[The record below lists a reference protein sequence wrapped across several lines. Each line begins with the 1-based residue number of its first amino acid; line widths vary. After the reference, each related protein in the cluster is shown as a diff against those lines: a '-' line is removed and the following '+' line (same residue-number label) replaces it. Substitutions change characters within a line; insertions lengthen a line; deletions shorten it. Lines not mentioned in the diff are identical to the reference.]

1 MNWISIAAMAALALT
16 SAGLVFIFR
25 WEPDA
30 ALVTVSIAAL
40 ALVISAI
47 SVLIAIAKPDDRA
60 DLLRQIIETMREDF
74 RQMKVILFK
83 TGR

>member
-1 MNWISIAAMAALALT
+1 MAALALT
-16 SAGLVFIFR
+16 SAGLVFIFQ

-30 ALVTVSIAAL
+30 ALVTVSVTAL
-40 ALVISAI
+40 ALAISAI
-47 SVLIAIAKPDDRA
+47 AVLLAIAKPCDRT
-60 DLLRQIIETMREDF
+60 DLLREIIETMREDV